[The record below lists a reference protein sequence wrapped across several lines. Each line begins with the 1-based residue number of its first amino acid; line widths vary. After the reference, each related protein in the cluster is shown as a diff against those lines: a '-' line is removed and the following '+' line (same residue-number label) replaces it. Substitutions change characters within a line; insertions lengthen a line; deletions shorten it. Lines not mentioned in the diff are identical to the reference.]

1 MFFEDDHFHPNN
13 LDDEM
18 DGNEVGS
25 YMYNDQPVERHLYEP
40 CEEYAYE
47 PNEYSGNTTGTDHQ
61 RKNLDEYKMIDKG
74 FRKTTIINNGQ
85 RVDIEYYLT
94 SNTPGNLARDGLTG
108 GRFDVRVGSNDEHL
122 LFKVGC
128 AIGTPDNDL
137 TLLFYNSPEDYEKH
151 MLHPVSQEH
160 KESWRNKRA
169 IAMKLR
175 DEKQAGRHGFITV
188 R

>member
-1 MFFEDDHFHPNN
+1 MNYDDDNHFPDYNSDN
-13 LDDEM
+13 EM

-25 YMYNDQPVERHLYEP
+25 YMLLSPPVERHMYELN
-40 CEEYAYE
+40 EEYTYE
-47 PNEYSGNTTGTDHQ
+47 PNEYSGNTTGTN

-85 RVDIEYYLT
+85 RLDIEYYLT
-94 SNTPGNLARDGLTG
+94 SNTPGSLARDGMTG

-137 TLLFYNSPEDYEKH
+137 TFLFYNSPEDYEKH
-151 MLHPVSQEH
+151 MFHPVSPEH
-160 KESWRNKRA
+160 KEAWKNKRA

-175 DEKQAGRHGFITV
+175 DEKRAAARPGFVTV